1 MADMLNHATN
11 PNCEITYDAEGN
23 CLVNANA
30 DIAAGSPLTITL
42 GDPTNPSPLFATYGF
57 LDTDC
62 PGIFCKAM
70 ELEEEMKELGYGFKD
85 LLIGTEGGEIAP
97 QVWDLFLYKLLKQAN
112 DANLPLFAE
121 ACRNN
126 NEETKQQY
134 HQHYFQYTLDE
145 LKQHVNNIL
154 TTVDSLTMK
163 ANSYDLATH
172 PRVPVIVAHNDLVKR
187 TFQKVQ
193 AQLNAMG

>member
-23 CLVNANA
+23 CNVNAIDN
-30 DIAAGSPLTITL
+30 IPAGAPLTVTL
-42 GDPTNPSPLFATYGF
+42 GDPTNPTPLFATYGF
-57 LDTDC
+57 LDDDS
-62 PGIFCKAM
+62 PGIFCKAIY
-70 ELEEEMKELGYGFKD
+70 EEEMKELGYGFKD
-85 LLIGTEGGEIAP
+85 LLIGTQNGDIAP
-97 QVWDLFLYKLLKQAN
+97 QVWDLFLYKLLRQAN
-112 DANLPLFAE
+112 DENLPAFAE

-134 HQHYFQYTLDE
+134 HQHYFTYTLEE
-145 LKQHVNNIL
+145 LKNHVNYIL
-154 TTVDSLTMK
+154 NTVDNLNMK